1 MTDAP
6 DTPPNPW
13 IKRARIAGQITAG
26 LILGA
31 HIATTPLQ
39 AKGNICRG
47 SCHAAQALITCLRLL
62 SQCAKVQFTLLN
74 LLV

>member
-31 HIATTPLQ
+31 LLLP
-39 AKGNICRG
+39 
-47 SCHAAQALITCLRLL
+47 ALLELASLI
-62 SQCAKVQFTLLN
+62 SDISPFKYQGF
-74 LLV
+74 